1 MGLDR
6 LGYLGQLRSNSEVIV
21 ITSRAER
28 VVASDGTQGSPDAFT
43 VVAKCPSRSHQRIRS
58 KEGAKQGPD
67 GNPVKNSTGQV

>member
-6 LGYLGQLRSNSEVIV
+6 LGYLGQLRSTSEVIV

-28 VVASDGTQGSPDAFT
+28 VVASDGTTGSPDAFT

-58 KEGAKQGPD
+58 KEGA
-67 GNPVKNSTGQV
+67 NTGARREPS